1 MQTLGLIFAMDEEM
15 DALAKYIEINNIY
28 HIFDLTFLEGHYN
41 NIKLILAKCGVGKVN
56 AARCTQILIDNM
68 KVDAIIN
75 IGVAGG
81 LSNALSIGSLVI
93 GEKMVQHDFDI
104 TAFHHEK
111 GYIPDIGVYM
121 EADEYLLKTALT
133 TSLKYN
139 IPVFKGVIA
148 SGDIFC
154 TDPKMSLKIHQK
166 FNALCTEMEGASVAQ
181 IALLSHIPF
190 LIIRSISDTPNNHNE
205 KTYEEFLEESCAHV
219 ANFML
224 HYLKEL

>member
-15 DALAKYIEINNIY
+15 DALAKYIEIANIY

-154 TDPKMSLKIHQK
+154 TDPKMSLKIHEK